1 VATAL
6 VGAAAAA
13 AVVVGV
19 LLLVESGS
27 PGPPDPLADGP
38 PSSTSAPAGGVPAVA
53 QSARQST
60 VALESSTAR
69 GTVAACAVAV
79 AEGGLLATTADAVRG
94 ARSITAVTAD
104 GRHETATV
112 VATDPGSDLAL
123 LRVPGD
129 LPVARFTD
137 DGALRSGRASIVMAV
152 APGGSGAETLWSND
166 TVESVGSSVP
176 AGAASGMAAINAAA
190 TGVPTMAGSLL
201 LDPAGD
207 VIGILDT
214 TAGSEPNRWA
224 TFLPTELVL
233 GVTGDLASSGRVNHG
248 WLEISGHDAVG
259 PPPSAA
265 TTTTTAGLSGATVA
279 TVDPHGVS
287 ADVLKAGDVIV
298 GADGAPVRT
307 MAELRTRLYV
317 LGPGTPV
324 QLSLWR
330 AGRPMTVAIDLAG
343 SP

>member
-1 VATAL
+1 
-6 VGAAAAA
+6 
-13 AVVVGV
+13 
-19 LLLVESGS
+19 
-27 PGPPDPLADGP
+27 
-38 PSSTSAPAGGVPAVA
+38 VPAAA
-53 QSARQST
+53 QSARAST
-60 VALESSTAR
+60 VALESSTAK

-94 ARSITAVTAD
+94 ARSITAMTAD

-112 VATDPGSDLAL
+112 VATDPASDLAL
-123 LRVPGD
+123 LRVPSD
-129 LPVARFTD
+129 LPVAHFTD

-152 APGGSGAETLWSND
+152 APGDSGAQTLWAND

-176 AGAASGMAAINAAA
+176 AGAASGMAGIDAAA
-190 TGVPTMAGSLL
+190 TGLPAMAGSLL
-201 LDPAGD
+201 LDSAGD

-214 TAGSEPNRWA
+214 TAGSEPDRWA

-233 GVTGDLASSGRVNHG
+233 GVTGDLASSGKVDHG
-248 WLEISGHDAVG
+248 WLEISGHDAV
-259 PPPSAA
+259 PATSAA
-265 TTTTTAGLSGATVA
+265 TTTTTAGLSGAMVA
-279 TVDPHGVS
+279 SVDPHGVS
-287 ADVLKAGDVIV
+287 ADVLRAGDVIV

-330 AGRPMTVAIDLAG
+330 AGRAMTVAIDLAG